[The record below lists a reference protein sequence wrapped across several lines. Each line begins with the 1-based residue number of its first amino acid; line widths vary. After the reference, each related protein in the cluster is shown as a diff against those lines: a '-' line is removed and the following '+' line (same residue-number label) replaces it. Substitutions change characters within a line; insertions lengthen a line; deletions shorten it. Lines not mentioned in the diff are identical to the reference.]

1 MSVRRLLAGALAS
14 LALAALL
21 ARPIDAQE
29 RRPRLHLPGPDG
41 EAVGV
46 GLDMDRGY
54 AAFPVTALETLGWTV
69 EGRDARTALTLPDGR
84 VVRLRDGSAYFAWGD
99 TLLQLMAPPYR
110 ADDGT
115 LRVPLQL
122 LSDFLVRR
130 RPRRYAFDGAT
141 LTLRDLRAPSAARSR
156 EPATGSPV
164 PPDTAA
170 RADIAPDRTAGEAV
184 VRGAPVAGDS
194 AARGDSSRAVDAA
207 VAGDSAA
214 GGEAPVRA
222 RPPAVA
228 GPRVVIIDAGHGGG
242 DPGAIGRGGL
252 REKDVALGIARDLA
266 RDLEGDPRLE
276 VHMIRS
282 GDTFVPLWDRGE
294 MATKWKGERP
304 GVFISI
310 HANSFPRRR
319 DTRGFETYFLSEA
332 RTDHERRVAAIEN
345 APLHVESSGSGEVK
359 DSDLGFILRELR
371 NLDDQHWSALLAQM
385 VQEELGSFHPGPNRG
400 VKQGVLAVLTNA
412 VMPAVL
418 VEVGYLS
425 NSKEAPLLG
434 DPAFQKKAADAL
446 AQAVRRFFR
455 RYPPGAGG
463 TGGR

>member
-1 MSVRRLLAGALAS
+1 MTGRLLSERLMTGRPGFARVLLIATALWAHPIGAH
-14 LALAALL
+14 
-21 ARPIDAQE
+21 PIGAQTT
-29 RRPRLHLPGPDG
+29 RPRLHLPGPDG
-41 EAVGV
+41 VAVAV
-46 GLDMDRGY
+46 GLDVDRGY
-54 AAFPVTALETLGWTV
+54 AAFPLEAVGTLGWTV
-69 EGRDARTALTLPDGR
+69 ERRGSDSAVTLPGGQ
-84 VVRLRDGSAYFAWGD
+84 VVRLRDGTPYFTWGD
-99 TLLQLMAPPYR
+99 TLLQLMEPPYR

-115 LRVPLQL
+115 SRVPLQL

-130 RPRRYAFDGAT
+130 RPHRYAFDGPT
-141 LTLRDLRAPSAARSR
+141 LTLRDLAAVPRDSA
-156 EPATGSPV
+156 G
-164 PPDTAA
+164 
-170 RADIAPDRTAGEAV
+170 RADIAPGRAGGEV
-184 VRGAPVAGDS
+184 VARVASVAGDS
-194 AARGDSSRAVDAA
+194 AATGDSS
-207 VAGDSAA
+207 VAG
-214 GGEAPVRA
+214 EAVPRA

-252 REKDVALGIARDLA
+252 REKDVALGVARALA
-266 RDLEGDPRLE
+266 RDLKGDPQLE

-282 GDTFVPLWDRGE
+282 GDTFVPLWNRGE

-319 DTRGFETYFLSEA
+319 ATRGFETYFLSEA

-345 APLHVESSGSGEVK
+345 APMHIESSGTDVRENP
-359 DSDLGFILRELR
+359 DLGFILRELR
-371 NLDDQHWSALLAQM
+371 TLDDQHWSALLAQM

-425 NSKEAPLLG
+425 NPKEALLLG
-434 DPAFQKKAADAL
+434 DPAFQNKAADSIAR
-446 AQAVRRFFR
+446 AIHRFFR

-463 TGGR
+463 AGGP